1 MASVWNALRNISS
14 DSWWAVK
21 LLVLSTPVYFIV
33 DGTYLSA
40 LTEDE
45 KLVVYIVLGAF
56 YLGFAGVLMHRNIN
70 NKTPLMPS
78 LFGIPELIAKSICMS
93 LVSMPLFILYYACI
107 NAINTHV
114 VFEPFIMWVIY
125 ICVTLFFS
133 PFLFIPA
140 VLYSVNGKISDA
152 FNFKCLIEGG
162 GNFSVQILSFAIQY
176 FFTIFFVS
184 YLFYQLFINMVND
197 TTALNII
204 ISIAGVL
211 SFLTFYSFC
220 SDMYNEQ
227 IPPLPEKKKKKKS
240 KTVDS

>member
-21 LLVLSTPVYFIV
+21 ILVLAIPVYFIV
-33 DGTYLSA
+33 DGTFLSA
-40 LTEDE
+40 LTEEE
-45 KLVVYIVLGAF
+45 KLIVYLILGAL
-56 YLGFAGVLMHRNIN
+56 YLGFVGVLMHRNIN

-78 LFGIPELIAKSICMS
+78 LFSIPELIVKSICMS
-93 LVSMPLFILYYACI
+93 IISLPLFAIYFACI
-107 NAINTHV
+107 NAIYTHV
-114 VFEPFIMWVIY
+114 IFEPFIMLVIY

-140 VLYSVNGKISDA
+140 VLYAVNGKISDA
-152 FNFKCLIEGG
+152 FNFKCIFEGG

-176 FFTIFFVS
+176 AFTIFFAS
-184 YLFYQLFINMVND
+184 FLFYQLFLNMVSD
-197 TTALNII
+197 STALNII
-204 ISIAGVL
+204 VSIASVL

-227 IPPLPEKKKKKKS
+227 IPPLPEKKVKKKLKR
-240 KTVDS
+240 